1 DRAAETASHLED
13 CRECQS
19 LAADLGFVAQKL
31 IEWQIE
37 APEPK
42 LSERLTE
49 ELDGRQREKPN
60 NLLSKHGAQVSS
72 LKPRLLWTGGAVAVF
87 VVVLAMSMSK
97 MMMRNRIAFEGS
109 AGLAPA
115 SSMPTAPQSS
125 ATPHPSQGS
134 VGKLQKEKVEGEE
147 GKVPANNGPMIVR
160 TAELTLATN
169 KFDQAR
175 AAVEEILKRHQGY
188 VGELH
193 VNTPTGS

>member
-1 DRAAETASHLED
+1 MTMSTISSQHPVEPPELMAYLDGELSPDRAAETASHLED

-97 MMMRNRIAFEGS
+97 MMMRNRIAF
-109 AGLAPA
+109 
-115 SSMPTAPQSS
+115 
-125 ATPHPSQGS
+125 
-134 VGKLQKEKVEGEE
+134 
-147 GKVPANNGPMIVR
+147 
-160 TAELTLATN
+160 
-169 KFDQAR
+169 
-175 AAVEEILKRHQGY
+175 
-188 VGELH
+188 
-193 VNTPTGS
+193 